1 MTQHQPGFKNFFIR
15 TVINKASATRYS
27 TGQMDRYP
35 PPTGADQIQR
45 YNRPINADAVPQ
57 WEAFYNRAIAV
68 RGMIS
73 DSQDEETLF
82 KLDPALLETT
92 ELTYTFGFPEDK
104 ALDGACEALTGALW
118 EASSKKLRY
127 DTDEVKAALDNLE
140 QAYDEAAKPNT
151 VTVRYIDIEP
161 PHAKHGPL
169 RRPKVGGIEGALLAQ
184 QWMKELIGRFHAKDS
199 SLRDSLLIL
208 GNPGSG
214 KFLCLFLPSMPS
226 SVCIANYN
234 PGKSVALV
242 GYLLFYLIALGE
254 RVILQ
259 DMREEFDRSGFL
271 FDEKGV
277 REITAANFKTFDEF
291 NDDRPCWLLV
301 NADGKKTSPSLAF
314 SFCNKEIVVSSP
326 NIETKQDLK
335 SWSNQE
341 MPQRIISPSP
351 PCYEVVWHVYVKV
364 FK

>member
-1 MTQHQPGFKNFFIR
+1 MG
-15 TVINKASATRYS
+15 
-27 TGQMDRYP
+27 RYP

-45 YNRPINADAVPQ
+45 YNPPRKADAVTR
-57 WEAFYNRAIAV
+57 WKAFYDRAIAV
-68 RGMIS
+68 YNKIPE
-73 DSQDEETLF
+73 SQDKEALF
-82 KLDPALLETT
+82 KRDPALLETT
-92 ELTYTFGFPEDK
+92 ELTYSFGFPGDK
-104 ALDGACEALTGALW
+104 ALDGACQALTEALW
-118 EASSKKLRY
+118 EASSKGLED
-127 DTDEVKAALDNLE
+127 DTDEIKAALNHLE
-140 QAYDEAAKPNT
+140 QAYNEAAESNT

-169 RRPKVGGIEGALLAQ
+169 RKPNVGGIEGALLAQ
-184 QWMKELIGRFHAKDS
+184 QWMKELISRFHAKDS
-199 SLRDSLLIL
+199 SLAASLLIL

-214 KFLCLFLPSMPS
+214 KFLCLFLSSMPS

-259 DMREEFDRSGFL
+259 DKRDSGRLGFF

-277 REITAANFKTFDEF
+277 REITTANFDMFDEF
-291 NDDRPCWLLV
+291 DDDFTDDRPCWLLV
-301 NADGKKTSPSLAF
+301 NADGKEASPLLAF
-314 SFCNKEIVVSSP
+314 NFCNREVVVSSP
-326 NIETKQDLK
+326 NIETKPGLK

-341 MPQRIISPSP
+341 LPQKFISPPP
-351 PCYEVVWHVYVKV
+351 PCHEVVWHVYVKV